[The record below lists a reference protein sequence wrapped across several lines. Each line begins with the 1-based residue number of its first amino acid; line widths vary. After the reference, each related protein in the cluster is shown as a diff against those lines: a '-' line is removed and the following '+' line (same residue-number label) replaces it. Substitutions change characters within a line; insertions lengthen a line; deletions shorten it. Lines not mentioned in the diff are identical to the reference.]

1 MLCGH
6 PVFRRGAAG
15 GWGPGAGQFE
25 GMRREVADFS
35 GVVEQ
40 VDYGA
45 DVVLSCLL
53 PEERAAEF
61 AAHVLD
67 VTAGG
72 VEVLEAG
79 ERFQDVPWRAA
90 KEV

>member
-1 MLCGH
+1 MLRVKNVKW
-6 PVFRRGAAG
+6 PILIL
-15 GWGPGAGQFE
+15 
-25 GMRREVADFS
+25 
-35 GVVEQ
+35 
-40 VDYGA
+40 
-45 DVVLSCLL
+45 LSCLL

-79 ERFQDVPWRAA
+79 ERFQAVPWRAA
-90 KEV
+90 KEG

>member
-1 MLCGH
+1 M
-6 PVFRRGAAG
+6 
-15 GWGPGAGQFE
+15 
-25 GMRREVADFS
+25 
-35 GVVEQ
+35 VEQ

-53 PEERAAEF
+53 PEERSAEF

-90 KEV
+90 KEG